1 MGMKKNCL
9 GLRFRFLWQQEESD
23 QFLKFAVCANV
34 DLTFLQVELGLSKNL
49 VERFLD
55 YTTETK
61 KL

>member
-1 MGMKKNCL
+1 MGMKKKL
-9 GLRFRFLWQQEESD
+9 SWTSLSFPLTTSD
-23 QFLKFAVCANV
+23 QFLKFAVRANV

-55 YTTETK
+55 FTTETK